1 MLRLSHAPR
10 VATQKPQR
18 WAGAIA
24 KDRLP
29 DQRDEVKRFRF
40 FESSQ
45 HPVKPAKNAVKY

>member
-1 MLRLSHAPR
+1 LSHAPR

-29 DQRDEVKRFRF
+29 DQSDEVKRFRF
-40 FESSQ
+40 FGSGH
-45 HPVKPAKNAVKY
+45 HPVKSAKNAVKY